1 MKETAVACSSCPASI
16 VLSSDASKLAE
27 RGGKWR
33 GGGSGEEGGRVML
46 VWFCGDLR
54 ARKWGTTYDDGPLMQ
69 RMRKT
74 RDASATFMVVS
85 SDTVVVLEV
94 IVWVENDCAAGE
106 SRGLME
112 MDKIPVKKLGGI
124 LNVEK
129 GKILTAVVF
138 PGPNVHCC
146 CEKKQPIC

>member
-1 MKETAVACSSCPASI
+1 M
-16 VLSSDASKLAE
+16 
-27 RGGKWR
+27 
-33 GGGSGEEGGRVML
+33 
-46 VWFCGDLR
+46 
-54 ARKWGTTYDDGPLMQ
+54 
-69 RMRKT
+69 
-74 RDASATFMVVS
+74 
-85 SDTVVVLEV
+85 
-94 IVWVENDCAAGE
+94 ENDCAAGE
-106 SRGLME
+106 SGGLVE